1 MALAMSLAFAPL
13 AEAAASTTGVETLA
27 TAKKKTVKKSAKK
40 TKTTAKKDSTATKKA
55 TTTKKKS
62 TTDANTGASTLT
74 ENTTKTDGNAKVEN
88 TAEVGN
94 TANTATGTSN
104 SRGSLLGGIISAIGG
119 GSKDGS
125 VLSGLSTIFDATKGA
140 TKDRIIGSWTYSE
153 PAVVFSSKNVLSSIG
168 GKLAAQG
175 IEKKLQEQFEKAGIK
190 KGMMTMTFDK
200 DGKFTQV
207 VGKHASSGTYT
218 INDHNVV
225 LNYGGKLKQIVGT
238 TQLDGNDLLI
248 VMDASKLLKY
258 ANVLGSLTGSSAL
271 KSLGSAISSLDGME
285 VGLKLNK

>member
-1 MALAMSLAFAPL
+1 MALAMGLAMAPL
-13 AEAAASTTGVETLA
+13 AEAAANTTGVETLA
-27 TAKKKTVKKSAKK
+27 TAKKKTTVKKTVKK
-40 TKTTAKKDSTATKKA
+40 TKTTAKKAT
-55 TTTKKKS
+55 TTTKKVS
-62 TTDANTGASTLT
+62 TTTNATKKPTSTASA
-74 ENTTKTDGNAKVEN
+74 TTTPAIIESTAK
-88 TAEVGN
+88 AEN
-94 TANTATGTSN
+94 TANTESTEKATAETSN

-125 VLSGLSTIFDATKGA
+125 ILSGLSTIFDATKGA
-140 TKDRIIGSWTYSE
+140 TKDRIIGSWTYTE
-153 PAVVFSSKNVLSSIG
+153 PAVVFSSKNVLSNIG
-168 GKLAAQG
+168 GKVAAQA
-175 IEKKLQEQFEKAGIK
+175 IEKKLQEQFDKAGIK

-207 VGKHASSGTYT
+207 IGKRTTSGTYT
-218 INDHNVV
+218 ISDHNVV
-225 LNYGGKLKQIVGT
+225 LNYGGRVKQIVGT

-258 ANVLGSLTGSSAL
+258 ANVIGSLTGSSAL

>member
-1 MALAMSLAFAPL
+1 MALAMGLAMAPL
-13 AEAAASTTGVETLA
+13 AEAAANTTGVETLA
-27 TAKKKTVKKSAKK
+27 TAKKKTVKKTAKK
-40 TKTTAKKDSTATKKA
+40 TKTTAKKDSTATKRA

-88 TAEVGN
+88 TTEVGN
-94 TANTATGTSN
+94 TANTATWTSN
-104 SRGSLLGGIISAIGG
+104 SRGSLLGGIISAIGA

-125 VLSGLSTIFDATKGA
+125 LLSGLSTIFDATKGA
-140 TKDRIIGSWTYSE
+140 TKDRIIGSWTYTE

-168 GKLAAQG
+168 GKVAAQA
-175 IEKKLQEQFEKAGIK
+175 IEKKLQTQLDKAGIK

-200 DGKFTQV
+200 DGNFTQV
-207 VGKHASSGTYT
+207 IGKRTTTGTYT
-218 INDHNVV
+218 ISDHNVT
-225 LNYGGKLKQIVGT
+225 LNYGGKVKQIVGT

-258 ANVLGSLTGSSAL
+258 ANVLGSLTGNSAL
-271 KSLGSAISSLDGME
+271 KSLGSAVSSLDGME
-285 VGLKLNK
+285 IGLKLNK

>member
-1 MALAMSLAFAPL
+1 MALAMGLAFAPL
-13 AEAAASTTGVETLA
+13 TDAIASTTGVETLA
-27 TAKKKTVKKSAKK
+27 TAKKKTVKKTAKK

-62 TTDANTGASTLT
+62 TTDATTGASTLT
-74 ENTTKTDGNAKVEN
+74 ENTTKASSTTNAEG
-88 TAEVGN
+88 TAKNVTE
-94 TANTATGTSN
+94 TSSN

-125 VLSGLSTIFDATKGA
+125 LLSGLSTIFDATKGA
-140 TKDRIIGSWTYSE
+140 TKDRIVGSWTYTE

-168 GKLAAQG
+168 GKVAAQAM
-175 IEKKLQEQFEKAGIK
+175 EKKLQEQFEKAGIK

-218 INDHNVV
+218 ISDHNVT
-225 LNYGGKLKQIVGT
+225 LNYGGKVKQIVGT

-271 KSLGSAISSLDGME
+271 KSLGSAVSSLDGME
-285 VGLKLNK
+285 IGLKLNK